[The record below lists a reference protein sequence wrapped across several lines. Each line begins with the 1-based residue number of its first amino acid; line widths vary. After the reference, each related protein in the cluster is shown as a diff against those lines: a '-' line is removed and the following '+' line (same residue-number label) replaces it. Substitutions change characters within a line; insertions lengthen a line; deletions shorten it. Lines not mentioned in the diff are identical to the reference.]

1 MDEATIDPYTQF
13 LGLPPG
19 PRPPSYYELLGLEMF
34 CSHHERIN
42 QAVRKQFRIIKP
54 FQDHPERRS
63 RETIQDIMNEIAT
76 ARVVLVDPERKEDY
90 DLALASDR
98 KIDRDARLAE
108 QVAVPLPEFALT
120 VIAGPS
126 LVGRTVELVEGTTV
140 TIGSDLG
147 CSLPVDVGRAGP
159 RHCTIDFVDGGWL
172 LRRCDPDCIVR
183 VNDNTCEEYALAAAQ
198 ADGSGGDRIDVG
210 GYRLLFTRIA
220 DTPTGG
226 IKWTGPAVPPLSMI
240 VIKGP
245 SILAAVLNAL
255 PPQRIVVGH
264 AETALWR
271 LPERLISGH
280 HFAVQTVGD
289 GWELEDLDSKNG
301 TAVNGK
307 RVLRHIFADR
317 DVITVGPFCILVS
330 LRA

>member
-1 MDEATIDPYTQF
+1 MNDATIDPYTQF

-19 PRPPSYYELLGLEMF
+19 PRPPSFYELLGLEMF

-63 RETIQDIMNEIAT
+63 REAIQDIMNEIAT

-90 DLALASDR
+90 DLALASER
-98 KIDRDARLAE
+98 KIDRDARLAA
-108 QVAVPLPEFALT
+108 QVAAPLPDFALT

-126 LVGRTVELVEGTTV
+126 LVGRTVELVEGTTF
-140 TIGSDLG
+140 TIGSALD
-147 CSLPVDVGRAGP
+147 CSLPVDGGRAGP
-159 RHCTIDFVDGGWL
+159 QHCTIDFVDGGWL
-172 LRRCDPDCIVR
+172 LRRCDPDCFVR

-198 ADGSGGDRIDVG
+198 PDGSGGDRIDVG
-210 GYRLLFTRIA
+210 GYRLVFTRIA
-220 DTPTGG
+220 DTPTGA
-226 IKWTGPAVPPLSMI
+226 TMRTSPTVPPLSMI
-240 VIKGP
+240 VLKGP
-245 SILAAVLNAL
+245 SILATVLNAL

-264 AETALWR
+264 AETALWQ
-271 LPERLISGH
+271 LPERLISGQ
-280 HFAVQTVGD
+280 HFAVQTVRD

-317 DVITVGPFCILVS
+317 DVVTVGPFDILVS